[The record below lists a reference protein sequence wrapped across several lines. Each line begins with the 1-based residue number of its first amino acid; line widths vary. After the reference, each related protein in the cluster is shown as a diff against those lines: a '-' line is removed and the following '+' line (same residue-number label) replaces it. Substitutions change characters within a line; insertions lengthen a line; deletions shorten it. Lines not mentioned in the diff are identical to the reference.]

1 MMRSE
6 INFLGQ
12 FRPHNAVSMHAAE
25 TKWPL
30 AEEMRSDPIIGIS
43 ELVGMQMH
51 RNKRGPTTVP

>member
-1 MMRSE
+1 
-6 INFLGQ
+6 
-12 FRPHNAVSMHAAE
+12 MHAAK
-25 TKWPL
+25 TKLPL